1 MNERL
6 KKAFAELNKA
16 ATAWQNADKK
26 LVIAHREAS
35 ELWDQVF
42 SKDKKHGDPTTAE
55 AMAASRQEDEA
66 RAKKRIANNC
76 YMAMGEE
83 VLRIAVDEIRR
94 DALEHPEK
102 YKNPLS
108 WKKTRQNI
116 LEIVGDDFYID
127 GDYSF
132 YLVFRPALKHD
143 RKFVWNETDGNPDPA
158 LLFKWTTEAEALT
171 DLTYKEIK
179 AEAIRAEKAAQKIKK
194 LMEDAT
200 AKAGEIKETF
210 HSAIAN
216 YLPSIYPT
224 CGIKNNEF

>member
-26 LVIAHREAS
+26 LVTAHREAS

-42 SKDKKHGDPTTAE
+42 TNNKKHGDPATAE

-94 DALEHPEK
+94 NALENPEK

-116 LEIVGDDFYID
+116 LEIVGDDFMIKD
-127 GDYSF
+127 DYSF

-143 RKFVWNETDGNPDPA
+143 TRFVWNETNGNPDPE
-158 LLFKWTTEAEALT
+158 LLAKWVKENEARA
-171 DLTYKEIK
+171 DLDYKTIK
-179 AEAIRAEKAAQKIKK
+179 AEAIRAEKAAEKIKK
-194 LMEDAT
+194 LMESLQ
-200 AKAGEIKETF
+200 IV
-210 HSAIAN
+210 
-216 YLPSIYPT
+216 
-224 CGIKNNEF
+224 